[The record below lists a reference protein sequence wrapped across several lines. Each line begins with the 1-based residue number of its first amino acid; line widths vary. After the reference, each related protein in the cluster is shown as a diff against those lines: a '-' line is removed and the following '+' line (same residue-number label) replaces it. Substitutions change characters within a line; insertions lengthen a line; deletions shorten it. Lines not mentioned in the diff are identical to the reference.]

1 MVSMSFSRRAFLKTA
16 GLAAAAAVAPSAMLP
31 RSKSADRPNILW
43 LVSEDN
49 GPFLGCYG
57 YKNAVTPH
65 LDKLAKEGV
74 LYENAFANA
83 PVCAPARST
92 IITGVYPPSMGTQH
106 MRSRNPIPAKI
117 KFFPQYL
124 RDAGYFTTNRSKT
137 DYNIAGIPQGTWDI
151 CSGKG
156 HWKERKKG
164 QPFFSIFNIGTSH
177 ESCLHGGRK
186 PATQDPARVELPPY
200 HPDTPEFRNDWAYYY
215 ERITQMDAQMGAIL
229 AELEKDGLAE
239 ETIVI
244 YYADHG
250 GVLVRSKRFLFDSG
264 THVPMIVRFPR
275 KYRHLAP
282 GKPGTRTDRLVSF
295 VDLAPSML
303 SLAGIKIPDYMQGQA
318 FLGSQAGEARDYVY
332 LFRGRMDERYDFARA
347 VRDKKYKYIRN
358 YMPHLP
364 WGQHL
369 DYLWR
374 SRSTQSLWAE
384 HKAGRLKGAE
394 KLFFEPKATEEL
406 YDTKADPH
414 EVNNLAGDPAHSD
427 ALKRMRK
434 AQRKWAVDINDIG
447 FLPEGEFLARAEGST
462 PFELARDRKKYD
474 QAALM
479 AAADVANARDPK
491 RLGELVKLLGDK
503 DSGVRYWGAIGCLSL
518 GAAAGPVGDAL
529 DKALEDS
536 CPNVRI
542 AAAEA
547 LCSMDKKSDKAL
559 GVLVEALGHSNAR
572 VSLHAANALDYLGE
586 KARSVV
592 DAMKKAPGDGYVQRT
607 VKWALGEL
615 GVQMPAKPRKA
626 KRKRKKK

>member
-1 MVSMSFSRRAFLKTA
+1 MVSTSGTRRAFLKTV
-16 GLAAAAAVAPSAMLP
+16 GLGAATMAIPRAASA
-31 RSKSADRPNILW
+31 RDKSAERPNILW

-57 YKNAVTPH
+57 YKNAITPH
-65 LDKLAKEGV
+65 LDKLAAEGV

-92 IITGVYPPSMGTQH
+92 IITGMYPPSMGTQH
-106 MRSRNPIPAKI
+106 MRSKNAIPETI

-124 RDAGYFTTNRSKT
+124 REAGYYTTNRSKT
-137 DYNIAGIPQGTWDI
+137 DYNIAKLPKGTWDV
-151 CSGKG
+151 CSGGG
-156 HWKERKKG
+156 HWKGRKKG

-177 ESCLHGGRK
+177 ESCLHRGTK
-186 PATQDPARVELPPY
+186 ATKQDPAKVELPPY

-215 ERITQMDAQMGAIL
+215 ERITQMDSQMGAIL

-239 ETIVI
+239 DTIVI

-264 THVPMIVRFPR
+264 THVPMIARFPK
-275 KYRHLAP
+275 KYQHLAP

-295 VDLAPSML
+295 IDLAPSML
-303 SLAGIKIPDYMQGQA
+303 SLAGIKIPDYIQGEA
-318 FLGSQAGEARDYVY
+318 FLGRQAARPRDYVY

-374 SRSTQSLWAE
+374 SKSTQSLWKE
-384 HKAGRLKGAE
+384 HLAGRLKGAE
-394 KLFFEPKATEEL
+394 KRFFEPKATEEL

-414 EVNNLAGDPAHSD
+414 EVNNLAGDPACAD
-427 ALKRMRK
+427 VLKRMRE
-434 AQRKWAVDINDIG
+434 AQLEWAVDIHDIG
-447 FLPEGEFLARAEGST
+447 FLPEGEFIARSEGST
-462 PFELARDRKKYD
+462 VFELARDKKKYD

-479 AAADVANARDPK
+479 AAADIANARDSK
-491 RLGELVKLLGDK
+491 RLGELIKLLGDK

-518 GAAAGPVGDAL
+518 GDAAAGASDAL
-529 DKALEDS
+529 KNALDDS

-542 AAAEA
+542 AAAES
-547 LCSMDKKSDKAL
+547 LCSMGKSDKAL
-559 GVLVEALGHSNAR
+559 GVLVEALGHSNVR
-572 VSLHAANALDYLGE
+572 VALHAANALDYLGD
-586 KARSVV
+586 KAKGAVE
-592 DAMKKAPGDGYVQRT
+592 AMKKAKGDGYVERT
-607 VKWALGEL
+607 VRWALGEL
-615 GVQMPAKPRKA
+615 GEKMPPPPPRQ
-626 KRKRKKK
+626 RRRRKKK